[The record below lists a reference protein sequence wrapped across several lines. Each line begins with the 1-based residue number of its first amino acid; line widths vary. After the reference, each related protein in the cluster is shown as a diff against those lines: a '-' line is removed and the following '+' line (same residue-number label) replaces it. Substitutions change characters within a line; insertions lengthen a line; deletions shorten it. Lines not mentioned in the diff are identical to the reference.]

1 MGQGGKLPCHRLGP
15 NGIGDA
21 EDVDGEA
28 LATIILNPKSLNPVA
43 FGSILSLTSML
54 LIAAAGQTLVIISDG
69 IDMSVG
75 ATMSM
80 TALITV
86 AVMQGKDSI
95 GLMFAAMAACLVV
108 GAVIG
113 LCNGIG
119 AVRAGLP
126 PMVVTLY
133 ISNIVTRL
141 QYVFTGGTPEYTS
154 VPDWFRKLITTR
166 LFGFFPTIVFFA
178 VAFLVV
184 VFFLLSRTRY
194 GQQLTL
200 TGNNNRAAFLTGIK
214 TTKVK
219 MLNYTIAGMLG
230 GLAGF
235 LIYNFHPAKVFMGDT
250 GSLFLGGAVCGL
262 AFALDVPLV
271 LIPVGIIYIAE
282 TLSDIIQ
289 VGYFKLTHGKRIFR
303 MAPLH
308 HHLELGGWSEVR
320 IVLTFTAI
328 TVAFCLLAFA
338 GVMYRYGV

>member
-1 MGQGGKLPCHRLGP
+1 MKSNTASKIKTFTKNNQ
-15 NGIGDA
+15 IGMA
-21 EDVDGEA
+21 LIISA
-28 LATIILNPKSLNPVA
+28 LLFLATIALNPKSLNPVA

-178 VAFLVV
+178 VVFLVA

-235 LIYNFHPAKVFMGDT
+235 IGAGNSGFIKCGTYDSMTMDSIVAVVIGGTLLSGGKGSYVGTAAGALLLIILSN
-250 GSLFLGGAVCGL
+250 GL
-262 AFALDVPLV
+262 AVLQVSDSMKNLIMGVV
-271 LIPVGIIYIAE
+271 LIILLTAYNRAKPVR
-282 TLSDIIQ
+282 Q
-289 VGYFKLTHGKRIFR
+289 
-303 MAPLH
+303 
-308 HHLELGGWSEVR
+308 
-320 IVLTFTAI
+320 
-328 TVAFCLLAFA
+328 
-338 GVMYRYGV
+338 

>member
-1 MGQGGKLPCHRLGP
+1 MKSNTASKIKTFTKNNQ
-15 NGIGDA
+15 IGMA
-21 EDVDGEA
+21 LIISAVLF

-119 AVRAGLP
+119 SVRAGLP

-154 VPDWFRKLITTR
+154 VPDWLRKLITTR

-178 VAFLVV
+178 VVFLVA

-235 LIYNFHPAKVFMGDT
+235 IGAGNSGFIKCGTYDSMTMDSIVAVVIGGTLLSGGKGSYVGTAAGALLLIILSN
-250 GSLFLGGAVCGL
+250 GL
-262 AFALDVPLV
+262 AVLQVTDSMKNLIMGVV
-271 LIPVGIIYIAE
+271 LILLLTAYNRAKPVR
-282 TLSDIIQ
+282 Q
-289 VGYFKLTHGKRIFR
+289 
-303 MAPLH
+303 
-308 HHLELGGWSEVR
+308 
-320 IVLTFTAI
+320 
-328 TVAFCLLAFA
+328 
-338 GVMYRYGV
+338 

>member
-1 MGQGGKLPCHRLGP
+1 MKSNTASKIKTFTKNNQ
-15 NGIGDA
+15 IGMA
-21 EDVDGEA
+21 LIISA
-28 LATIILNPKSLNPVA
+28 LLFLATIILNPKSLNPVA

-235 LIYNFHPAKVFMGDT
+235 IGAGNSGFIKCGTYDSMTMDSIVAVVIGGTLLSGGKGSYVGTAAGALLLIILSN
-250 GSLFLGGAVCGL
+250 GL
-262 AFALDVPLV
+262 AVLQVSDSMKNLIMGVV
-271 LIPVGIIYIAE
+271 LIILLTAYNRAKPVR
-282 TLSDIIQ
+282 Q
-289 VGYFKLTHGKRIFR
+289 
-303 MAPLH
+303 
-308 HHLELGGWSEVR
+308 
-320 IVLTFTAI
+320 
-328 TVAFCLLAFA
+328 
-338 GVMYRYGV
+338 

>member
-1 MGQGGKLPCHRLGP
+1 MKSNTASKIKTFTKNNQ
-15 NGIGDA
+15 IGMA
-21 EDVDGEA
+21 LIISAVLF

-154 VPDWFRKLITTR
+154 VPNWFRKLITTR

-235 LIYNFHPAKVFMGDT
+235 IGAGNSGFIKCGTYDSMTMDSIVAVVIGGTLLSGGKGSYVGTAAGALLLIILSN
-250 GSLFLGGAVCGL
+250 GL
-262 AFALDVPLV
+262 AVLQVSDSMKNLIMGVV
-271 LIPVGIIYIAE
+271 LIILLTAYNRAKPVR
-282 TLSDIIQ
+282 Q
-289 VGYFKLTHGKRIFR
+289 
-303 MAPLH
+303 
-308 HHLELGGWSEVR
+308 
-320 IVLTFTAI
+320 
-328 TVAFCLLAFA
+328 
-338 GVMYRYGV
+338 

>member
-1 MGQGGKLPCHRLGP
+1 MKSNTASKIKTFTKNNQ
-15 NGIGDA
+15 IGMA
-21 EDVDGEA
+21 LIISA
-28 LATIILNPKSLNPVA
+28 LLFLATIILNPKSLNPVA

-86 AVMQGKDSI
+86 AVMQGKNSI
-95 GLMFAAMAACLVV
+95 GLMFAAMVACLAV

-119 AVRAGLP
+119 SVRAGLP

-178 VAFLVV
+178 LVFLVV

-235 LIYNFHPAKVFMGDT
+235 IGAGNSGFIKCGTYDSMTMDSIVAVVIGGTLLSGGKGSYVGTAAGALLLIILSN
-250 GSLFLGGAVCGL
+250 GL
-262 AFALDVPLV
+262 AVLQVTDSMKNLIMGVV
-271 LIPVGIIYIAE
+271 LILLLTAYNRAKPVR
-282 TLSDIIQ
+282 Q
-289 VGYFKLTHGKRIFR
+289 
-303 MAPLH
+303 
-308 HHLELGGWSEVR
+308 
-320 IVLTFTAI
+320 
-328 TVAFCLLAFA
+328 
-338 GVMYRYGV
+338 

>member
-1 MGQGGKLPCHRLGP
+1 MKSNTASKIKTFTKNNQ
-15 NGIGDA
+15 IGMA
-21 EDVDGEA
+21 LIISA
-28 LATIILNPKSLNPVA
+28 LLFLATIALNPKSLNPVA

-119 AVRAGLP
+119 SVRAGLP

-178 VAFLVV
+178 VVFLVA

-235 LIYNFHPAKVFMGDT
+235 IGAGNSGFIKCGTYDSMTMDSIVAVVIGGTLLSGGKGSYVGTAAGALLLIILSN
-250 GSLFLGGAVCGL
+250 GL
-262 AFALDVPLV
+262 AVLQVTDSMKNLIMGVV
-271 LIPVGIIYIAE
+271 LILLLTAYNRAKPVR
-282 TLSDIIQ
+282 Q
-289 VGYFKLTHGKRIFR
+289 
-303 MAPLH
+303 
-308 HHLELGGWSEVR
+308 
-320 IVLTFTAI
+320 
-328 TVAFCLLAFA
+328 
-338 GVMYRYGV
+338 

>member
-1 MGQGGKLPCHRLGP
+1 MKSNTASKIKTFTKNNQ
-15 NGIGDA
+15 IGMA
-21 EDVDGEA
+21 LIISAVLF

-194 GQQLTL
+194 GRQLTL

-235 LIYNFHPAKVFMGDT
+235 IGAGNSGFIKCGTYDSMTMDSIVAVVIGGTLLSGGKGSYVGTAAGALLLIILSN
-250 GSLFLGGAVCGL
+250 GL
-262 AFALDVPLV
+262 AVLQVSDSMKNLIMGVV
-271 LIPVGIIYIAE
+271 LIILLTAYNRAKPVR
-282 TLSDIIQ
+282 Q
-289 VGYFKLTHGKRIFR
+289 
-303 MAPLH
+303 
-308 HHLELGGWSEVR
+308 
-320 IVLTFTAI
+320 
-328 TVAFCLLAFA
+328 
-338 GVMYRYGV
+338 

>member
-1 MGQGGKLPCHRLGP
+1 MKSNTASKIKTFTKNNQ
-15 NGIGDA
+15 IGMA
-21 EDVDGEA
+21 LIISAVLF

-154 VPDWFRKLITTR
+154 VPNWFRKLITTR

-194 GQQLTL
+194 GRQLTL

-235 LIYNFHPAKVFMGDT
+235 IGAGNSGFIKCGTYDSMTMDSIVAVVIGGTLLSGGKGSYVGTAAGALLLIILSN
-250 GSLFLGGAVCGL
+250 GL
-262 AFALDVPLV
+262 AVLQVSDSMKNLIMGVV
-271 LIPVGIIYIAE
+271 LIILLTAYNRAKPVR
-282 TLSDIIQ
+282 Q
-289 VGYFKLTHGKRIFR
+289 
-303 MAPLH
+303 
-308 HHLELGGWSEVR
+308 
-320 IVLTFTAI
+320 
-328 TVAFCLLAFA
+328 
-338 GVMYRYGV
+338 

>member
-1 MGQGGKLPCHRLGP
+1 MKSNTASKIKMFTKNNQ
-15 NGIGDA
+15 IGMA
-21 EDVDGEA
+21 LIISAVLF

-178 VAFLVV
+178 VVFLVV

-235 LIYNFHPAKVFMGDT
+235 IGAGNSGFIKCGTYDSMTMDSIVAVVIGGTLLSGGKGSYVGTAAGALLLIILSN
-250 GSLFLGGAVCGL
+250 GL
-262 AFALDVPLV
+262 AVLQVSDSMKNLIMGVV
-271 LIPVGIIYIAE
+271 LIILLTAYNRAKPVR
-282 TLSDIIQ
+282 Q
-289 VGYFKLTHGKRIFR
+289 
-303 MAPLH
+303 
-308 HHLELGGWSEVR
+308 
-320 IVLTFTAI
+320 
-328 TVAFCLLAFA
+328 
-338 GVMYRYGV
+338 

>member
-1 MGQGGKLPCHRLGP
+1 MKSNTASKIKTFTKNNQ
-15 NGIGDA
+15 IGMA
-21 EDVDGEA
+21 LIISA
-28 LATIILNPKSLNPVA
+28 LLFLATIILNPKSLNPVA

-95 GLMFAAMAACLVV
+95 GLMFAAMVACLAV

-119 AVRAGLP
+119 SVRAGLP

-178 VAFLVV
+178 LVFLVV

-235 LIYNFHPAKVFMGDT
+235 IGAGNSGFIKCGTYDSMTMDSIVAVVIGGTLLSGGKGSYVGTAAGALLLIILSN
-250 GSLFLGGAVCGL
+250 GL
-262 AFALDVPLV
+262 AVLQVTDSMKNLIMGVV
-271 LIPVGIIYIAE
+271 LI
-282 TLSDIIQ
+282 L
-289 VGYFKLTHGKRIFR
+289 
-303 MAPLH
+303 
-308 HHLELGGWSEVR
+308 
-320 IVLTFTAI
+320 
-328 TVAFCLLAFA
+328 LLAA
-338 GVMYRYGV
+338 YNRAKPVRQ

>member
-1 MGQGGKLPCHRLGP
+1 MKSNTASKIKTFTKNHQ
-15 NGIGDA
+15 IGMA
-21 EDVDGEA
+21 LIISA
-28 LATIILNPKSLNPVA
+28 LLFLATIALNPKSLNPVA

-75 ATMSM
+75 A
-80 TALITV
+80 
-86 AVMQGKDSI
+86 
-95 GLMFAAMAACLVV
+95 
-108 GAVIG
+108 VIG

-119 AVRAGLP
+119 SVRAGLP

-178 VAFLVV
+178 VVFLVA

-235 LIYNFHPAKVFMGDT
+235 IGAGNSGFIKCGTYDSMTMDSIVAVVIGGTLLSGGKGSYVGTAAGALLLIILSNGLTVLQVTDSMKNLIMG
-250 GSLFLGGAVCGL
+250 V
-262 AFALDVPLV
+262 V
-271 LIPVGIIYIAE
+271 LILLLTAYNRAKPVR
-282 TLSDIIQ
+282 Q
-289 VGYFKLTHGKRIFR
+289 
-303 MAPLH
+303 
-308 HHLELGGWSEVR
+308 
-320 IVLTFTAI
+320 
-328 TVAFCLLAFA
+328 
-338 GVMYRYGV
+338 

>member
-1 MGQGGKLPCHRLGP
+1 MKSNTASKIKTFTKNNQ
-15 NGIGDA
+15 IGMA
-21 EDVDGEA
+21 LIISAVLF

-178 VAFLVV
+178 VVFLVA

-235 LIYNFHPAKVFMGDT
+235 IGAGNSGFIKCGTYDSMTMDSIVAVVIGGTLLSGGKGSYVGTAAGALLLIILSN
-250 GSLFLGGAVCGL
+250 GL
-262 AFALDVPLV
+262 AVLQVTDSMKNLIMGVV
-271 LIPVGIIYIAE
+271 LILLLTAYNRAKPVR
-282 TLSDIIQ
+282 Q
-289 VGYFKLTHGKRIFR
+289 
-303 MAPLH
+303 
-308 HHLELGGWSEVR
+308 
-320 IVLTFTAI
+320 
-328 TVAFCLLAFA
+328 
-338 GVMYRYGV
+338 

>member
-1 MGQGGKLPCHRLGP
+1 MKSNTASKIKTFTKNHQ
-15 NGIGDA
+15 IGMA
-21 EDVDGEA
+21 LIISA
-28 LATIILNPKSLNPVA
+28 LLFLATIALNPKSLNPVA

-75 ATMSM
+75 A
-80 TALITV
+80 
-86 AVMQGKDSI
+86 
-95 GLMFAAMAACLVV
+95 
-108 GAVIG
+108 VIG

-119 AVRAGLP
+119 SVRAGLP

-235 LIYNFHPAKVFMGDT
+235 IGAGNSGFIKCGTYDSMTMDSIVAVVIGGTLLSGGKGSYVGTAAGALLLIILSN
-250 GSLFLGGAVCGL
+250 GL
-262 AFALDVPLV
+262 AVLQVSDSMKNLIMGVV
-271 LIPVGIIYIAE
+271 LILLLTAYNRAKPVR
-282 TLSDIIQ
+282 Q
-289 VGYFKLTHGKRIFR
+289 
-303 MAPLH
+303 
-308 HHLELGGWSEVR
+308 
-320 IVLTFTAI
+320 
-328 TVAFCLLAFA
+328 
-338 GVMYRYGV
+338 

>member
-1 MGQGGKLPCHRLGP
+1 MKSNTASKIKTFTKNNQ
-15 NGIGDA
+15 IGMA
-21 EDVDGEA
+21 LIISAVLF

-154 VPDWFRKLITTR
+154 VPGWFRKLITTR

-235 LIYNFHPAKVFMGDT
+235 IGAGNSGFIKCGTYDSMTMDSIVAVVIGGTLLSGGKGSYVGTAAGALLLIILSN
-250 GSLFLGGAVCGL
+250 GL
-262 AFALDVPLV
+262 AVLQVSDSMKNLIMGVV
-271 LIPVGIIYIAE
+271 LIILLTAYNRAKPVR
-282 TLSDIIQ
+282 Q
-289 VGYFKLTHGKRIFR
+289 
-303 MAPLH
+303 
-308 HHLELGGWSEVR
+308 
-320 IVLTFTAI
+320 
-328 TVAFCLLAFA
+328 
-338 GVMYRYGV
+338 

>member
-1 MGQGGKLPCHRLGP
+1 MKSNTASKIKTFTKNNQ
-15 NGIGDA
+15 IGMA
-21 EDVDGEA
+21 LIISA
-28 LATIILNPKSLNPVA
+28 LLFLATIILNPKSLNPVA

-54 LIAAAGQTLVIISDG
+54 LIAAAGQTMVIISDG

-95 GLMFAAMAACLVV
+95 GLMFAAMVACLAV

-119 AVRAGLP
+119 SVRAGLP

-178 VAFLVV
+178 LVFLVV
-184 VFFLLSRTRY
+184 VYFLLSRTRY

-219 MLNYTIAGMLG
+219 MLNYAIAGMLG

-235 LIYNFHPAKVFMGDT
+235 IGAGNSGFIKCGTYDSMTMDSIVAVVIGGTLLSGGKGSYVGTAAGALLLIILSN
-250 GSLFLGGAVCGL
+250 GL
-262 AFALDVPLV
+262 AVLQVTDSMKNLIMGVV
-271 LIPVGIIYIAE
+271 LILLLTAYNRAKPVR
-282 TLSDIIQ
+282 Q
-289 VGYFKLTHGKRIFR
+289 
-303 MAPLH
+303 
-308 HHLELGGWSEVR
+308 
-320 IVLTFTAI
+320 
-328 TVAFCLLAFA
+328 
-338 GVMYRYGV
+338 

>member
-1 MGQGGKLPCHRLGP
+1 
-15 NGIGDA
+15 
-21 EDVDGEA
+21 
-28 LATIILNPKSLNPVA
+28 
-43 FGSILSLTSML
+43 
-54 LIAAAGQTLVIISDG
+54 
-69 IDMSVG
+69 
-75 ATMSM
+75 
-80 TALITV
+80 
-86 AVMQGKDSI
+86 
-95 GLMFAAMAACLVV
+95 MFAAMAACLVV

-119 AVRAGLP
+119 SVRAGLP

-178 VAFLVV
+178 VVFLVA

-235 LIYNFHPAKVFMGDT
+235 IGAGNSGFIKCGTYDSMTMDSIVAVVIGGTLLSGGKGSYVGTAAGALLLIILSN
-250 GSLFLGGAVCGL
+250 GL
-262 AFALDVPLV
+262 AVLQVTDSMKNLIMGVV
-271 LIPVGIIYIAE
+271 LILLLTAYNRAKPVR
-282 TLSDIIQ
+282 Q
-289 VGYFKLTHGKRIFR
+289 
-303 MAPLH
+303 
-308 HHLELGGWSEVR
+308 
-320 IVLTFTAI
+320 
-328 TVAFCLLAFA
+328 
-338 GVMYRYGV
+338 

>member
-1 MGQGGKLPCHRLGP
+1 MKSNTASKIKTFTKNNQ
-15 NGIGDA
+15 IGMA
-21 EDVDGEA
+21 LIISA
-28 LATIILNPKSLNPVA
+28 LLFLATIALNPKSLNPVA

-95 GLMFAAMAACLVV
+95 GLMFAAMAAGLVV
-108 GAVIG
+108 GAIIG

-119 AVRAGLP
+119 SVRAGLP

-178 VAFLVV
+178 VVFLVA

-235 LIYNFHPAKVFMGDT
+235 IGAGNSGFIKCGTYDSMTMDSIVAVVIGGTLLSGGKGSYVGTAAGALLLIILSN
-250 GSLFLGGAVCGL
+250 GL
-262 AFALDVPLV
+262 AVLQVTDSMKNLIMGVV
-271 LIPVGIIYIAE
+271 LILLLTAYNRAKPVR
-282 TLSDIIQ
+282 Q
-289 VGYFKLTHGKRIFR
+289 
-303 MAPLH
+303 
-308 HHLELGGWSEVR
+308 
-320 IVLTFTAI
+320 
-328 TVAFCLLAFA
+328 
-338 GVMYRYGV
+338 